1 MTEPSSDPVHTG
13 ADRNVAPNAPNP
25 SELSTVQLVER
36 LTEQVSTLVRTEIS
50 AGLDEVKSKGTRL
63 GIGIGISSAG
73 ALLALFGL
81 GTLIAAGVLG
91 LATVVAAWLA
101 ALIVAV
107 AVLLLGGALAA
118 VGAARAK
125 KALPPVPQDTAASVT
140 EDISII
146 KKGIR

>member
-1 MTEPSSDPVHTG
+1 MCDGIEVLTSPILPVC
-13 ADRNVAPNAPNP
+13 R
-25 SELSTVQLVER
+25 VQQR
-36 LTEQVSTLVRTEIS
+36 DS
-50 AGLDEVKSKGTRL
+50 A
-63 GIGIGISSAG
+63 
-73 ALLALFGL
+73 
-81 GTLIAAGVLG
+81 LG

-140 EDISII
+140 EDISTI